1 MENKSKRR
9 PVIVG
14 IFVLLG
20 LIFLIAGILVI
31 GNIHETFKQKITLI
45 ALFDDV
51 NGLKEGNNIWFSGVK
66 VGTVSKLEFVENN
79 KVRVELKVDVNSV
92 PFIRKNSYVKL
103 STDGLIGNK
112 ILIIYGGTAL
122 HPTVEQ
128 GDQLGVE
135 KTFTSDDMINTLQ
148 ENNKN
153 ILAITND
160 LKVVSS
166 DLSNGNGTIGKL
178 LKEDDLYN
186 QLNEAGTSL
195 NHASQKANEFLS
207 SITTYSK
214 GLNKKGSLANEL
226 VSDTILFNSLKLSA
240 IQFHEIIDSASA
252 FVSSVKESA
261 NSTNAPL
268 GLLLNDAETGTHI
281 KQTLANLDSGSKK
294 LDADLEALQHTFLL
308 QRYFRKINKKNK
320 K

>member
-14 IFVLLG
+14 VFVFLG
-20 LIFLIAGILVI
+20 LVFLITGIMVI
-31 GNIHETFKQKITLI
+31 GNLHETFKKKISLT

-51 NGLKEGNNIWFSGVK
+51 NGLQVGNNIWFSGVK
-66 VGTVSKLEFVENN
+66 VGTVSKLEFVDHS
-79 KVRVELKVDVNSV
+79 KVRVELKVEINSI
-92 PFIRKNSYVKL
+92 PFIRKDSFVKL

-112 ILIIYGGTAL
+112 ILVIYGGTATQPAIE
-122 HPTVEQ
+122 H

-135 KTFTSDDMINTLQ
+135 RTFTSEDMINTLQ

-160 LKVVSS
+160 LKVVSN
-166 DLSNGNGTIGKL
+166 DLSTGNGTIGKL
-178 LKEDDLYN
+178 LKDDELYN
-186 QLNEAGTSL
+186 QLNDAGNSL
-195 NHASQKANEFLS
+195 NQASHKANEFLS
-207 SITTYSK
+207 SINAYSK

-226 VSDTILFNSLKLSA
+226 VSDTVLFNSLKLSA
-240 IQFHEIIDSASA
+240 IQFHELIDSASA

-268 GLLLNDAETGTHI
+268 GLLLNDVETGTHI
-281 KQTLANLDSGSKK
+281 KQTIINLESGSKK
-294 LDADLEALQHTFLL
+294 LDANLEALQHTFLFR
-308 QRYFRKINKKNK
+308 RYFRKINKKNGK
-320 K
+320 

>member
-1 MENKSKRR
+1 M
-9 PVIVG
+9 
-14 IFVLLG
+14 
-20 LIFLIAGILVI
+20 VI
-31 GNIHETFKQKITLI
+31 GNLHETFKKKIALI

-51 NGLKEGNNIWFSGVK
+51 NGLQVGNNIWFSGVK
-66 VGTVSKLEFVENN
+66 VGTVSKLEFVENS
-79 KVRVELKVDVNSV
+79 KVRVELKVEVNSV
-92 PFIRKNSYVKL
+92 PFIRKDSFVKL

-112 ILIIYGGTAL
+112 ILVIYGGTATQ
-122 HPTVEQ
+122 PTIEN

-135 KTFTSDDMINTLQ
+135 KTFTSEDMINTLQ

-160 LKVVSS
+160 LKVVSN

-178 LKEDDLYN
+178 LKDDELYN
-186 QLNEAGTSL
+186 QLNGAGVSL
-195 NHASQKANEFLS
+195 NQASQKANEFLS
-207 SITTYSK
+207 SINAYSK

-226 VSDTILFNSLKLSA
+226 VSDTVLFNSLKLSA
-240 IQFHEIIDSASA
+240 VQFHELIDSASA

-281 KQTLANLDSGSKK
+281 KQTIINLESGSKK
-294 LDADLEALQHTFLL
+294 LDANLEALQHTFLFR
-308 QRYFRKINKKNK
+308 RYFRKINKKSGK
-320 K
+320 